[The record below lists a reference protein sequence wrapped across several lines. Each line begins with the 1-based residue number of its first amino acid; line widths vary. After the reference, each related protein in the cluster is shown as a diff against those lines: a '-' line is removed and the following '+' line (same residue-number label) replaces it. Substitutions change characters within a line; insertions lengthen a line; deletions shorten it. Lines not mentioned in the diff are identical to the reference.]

1 MHTIDHNPNYEI
13 DASNISH
20 TVTNNI
26 PATTDKSVKQRQN
39 KTNTDDIWKIMYANV
54 RGMKSKI
61 NSLIEVLQDHNPHV
75 FLITETQLKS
85 DTGIK
90 VSGYTIYS
98 RARPQGTGGGV
109 AILVRNDI
117 IQHTAPHISDRQIE
131 LIWVSIRRK
140 NKRPIFI
147 GSYYGKQESRVNKDE
162 IEKEMTLLQE
172 EITEMKEEGE
182 IFLGMDGNGKVGILN
197 ESPSRNGKLL
207 QQVFDNTDLILM
219 NNSDKC
225 IGKITRKNTNNVNE
239 VSAIDFITVSEYVE
253 KWIKKIIIDED
264 GLATIKGKKNSD
276 HNTIITTLSVEDI
289 DCTRV
294 VKKTGWKLRAS
305 TEKWCEFSGELLK
318 RQLKATKIIKSDKPM
333 NQRYKLWMNEIDQAA
348 RLTIGKTTTKQGGK
362 ENFSSKVREM
372 NNQKIGKKSK

>member
-26 PATTDKSVKQRQN
+26 PATPDKSVKQRQN

-117 IQHTAPHISDRQIE
+117 IQHTAPHISVRQ
-131 LIWVSIRRK
+131 WS
-140 NKRPIFI
+140 
-147 GSYYGKQESRVNKDE
+147 
-162 IEKEMTLLQE
+162 
-172 EITEMKEEGE
+172 
-182 IFLGMDGNGKVGILN
+182 
-197 ESPSRNGKLL
+197 
-207 QQVFDNTDLILM
+207 
-219 NNSDKC
+219 
-225 IGKITRKNTNNVNE
+225 
-239 VSAIDFITVSEYVE
+239 
-253 KWIKKIIIDED
+253 
-264 GLATIKGKKNSD
+264 
-276 HNTIITTLSVEDI
+276 
-289 DCTRV
+289 
-294 VKKTGWKLRAS
+294 
-305 TEKWCEFSGELLK
+305 
-318 RQLKATKIIKSDKPM
+318 
-333 NQRYKLWMNEIDQAA
+333 
-348 RLTIGKTTTKQGGK
+348 
-362 ENFSSKVREM
+362 
-372 NNQKIGKKSK
+372 